1 MPRAR
6 NRVNIMQAAQD
17 QMKKE
22 TKEDEKEL
30 DSGGNQTA
38 GSTAQSS
45 WSTEEEENTIRNAK
59 QSREVKREARPAGST
74 SENVKRVL
82 TDAAPKGKK

>member
-22 TKEDEKEL
+22 VKEDEKEL
-30 DSGGNQTA
+30 DSGSNQKA
-38 GSTAQSS
+38 RSPAQNA
-45 WSTEEEENTIRNAK
+45 WSPSQEEDTISNAK
-59 QSREVKREARPAGST
+59 QGREVKREARPT
-74 SENVKRVL
+74 SKVSKDLKGVL
-82 TDAAPKGKK
+82 KKEGW

>member
-22 TKEDEKEL
+22 VKEDEKEL
-30 DSGGNQTA
+30 DSGSNQETR
-38 GSTAQSS
+38 SPAQNA
-45 WSTEEEENTIRNAK
+45 WSPSQEEDTISNAK
-59 QSREVKREARPAGST
+59 QGREVKREARPT
-74 SENVKRVL
+74 SKVSKDLKGVL
-82 TDAAPKGKK
+82 KKEGW

>member
-22 TKEDEKEL
+22 SKDDEKEL
-30 DSGGNQTA
+30 DSGGDKETR
-38 GSTAQSS
+38 STAQNAWSS
-45 WSTEEEENTIRNAK
+45 EQEENTISNAK
-59 QSREVKREARPAGST
+59 QGREVKREARPASKVSKDLKG
-74 SENVKRVL
+74 VL
-82 TDAAPKGKK
+82 KKEGW